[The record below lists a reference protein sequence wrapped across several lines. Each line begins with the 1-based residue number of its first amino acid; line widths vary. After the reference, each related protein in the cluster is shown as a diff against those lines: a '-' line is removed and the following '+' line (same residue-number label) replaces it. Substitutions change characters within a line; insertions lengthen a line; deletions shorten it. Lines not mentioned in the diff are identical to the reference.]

1 MQYDKKGRPRGTL
14 REMAAQYLTAL
25 HGRSE
30 VRLRYRHSLLGAEL
44 VASGFVVASR
54 EYSFGEAADPFRL
67 PRALREIALARR
79 GRDMDDAASYPRACL
94 EFFHAGKAESRVF
107 LARPN
112 RERIMAAVGEH
123 FFGDGPPAAERR
135 KWVKELFNALDNDG
149 AVSGWKQR
157 CAQAG
162 HAVRADASADAAR
175 VDLGG
180 AGVFAL
186 TAYVRSRAAMT
197 EEFERRMPAMYRFVT
212 DWLHAR
218 RDPRESRSGLTA
230 KSYFLQEAEGLSRAA
245 KVAWARRRGD
255 LAITNLQHDGVVVVC
270 GEEDPEEVRAAM
282 EAACTEVLGY
292 DQPVEEK
299 PLGED
304 VSDAEQVSE

>member
-1 MQYDKKGRPRGTL
+1 
-14 REMAAQYLTAL
+14 
-25 HGRSE
+25 
-30 VRLRYRHSLLGAEL
+30 
-44 VASGFVVASR
+44 
-54 EYSFGEAADPFRL
+54 
-67 PRALREIALARR
+67 
-79 GRDMDDAASYPRACL
+79 
-94 EFFHAGKAESRVF
+94 
-107 LARPN
+107 
-112 RERIMAAVGEH
+112 
-123 FFGDGPPAAERR
+123 
-135 KWVKELFNALDNDG
+135 
-149 AVSGWKQR
+149 
-157 CAQAG
+157 
-162 HAVRADASADAAR
+162 
-175 VDLGG
+175 
-180 AGVFAL
+180 
-186 TAYVRSRAAMT
+186 MT